1 MFISAADQARLGA
14 QCRDRFFAINA
25 DFDAVVTDDPIHI
38 GYLSGYRS
46 ILQDSGAYPQA
57 LIVTRERIA
66 LITGASDGAAALEVL
81 NDPQAIWRYGTFFVF
96 SSGDMPS
103 YEGMPTATKTP
114 AEAMAAAI
122 TTMIRGVKNIGC
134 DLHRSELRAAL
145 ESVVPQAR
153 LVFAVEAFRRSR
165 AVKLPGELDLLRYVS
180 CLTDKA
186 IEGVRNLIRPGV
198 NELEVAAEITRAIA
212 VGGGICRFVVVTSG
226 ERSSRVDAYARN
238 RIMQE
243 GDLVRLDIGATVNG
257 YYSDMART
265 YAVGDPGILARDR
278 YSALLSGERIELELV
293 RPGIAA
299 GAIFEAAMKEVR
311 SGALP
316 NYQRNHCGHGIGL
329 RSHEFPLIGPSS
341 DAILKPG
348 MVLCVETPYYEI
360 GWGGMMVEDTVI
372 VTDTGCELLTES
384 SRELCQSD

>member
-1 MFISAADQARLGA
+1 MRNAGIA
-14 QCRDRFFAINA
+14 FFAINT
-25 DFDAVVTDDPIHI
+25 DLDLLVTDDPVHI

-57 LIVTRERIA
+57 LVVTRENIA

-81 NDPQAIWRYGTFFVF
+81 NDPRSIWRYGTFFVF

-103 YEGMPTATKTP
+103 YEGMPAATKSP
-114 AEAMAAAI
+114 AEAVSAAI
-122 TTMIRGVKNIGC
+122 ATMTRNAKNVGC
-134 DLHRSELRAAL
+134 DLHRPELRAAV
-145 ESVVPQAR
+145 ESVVPQDR
-153 LVFAVEAFRRSR
+153 LLPATEAFRRAR

-180 CLTDKA
+180 RLTDNA
-186 IEGVRNLIRPGV
+186 IEGVADLIRPGV
-198 NELEVAAEITRAIA
+198 NELEVAAEITRVIA
-212 VGGGICRFVVVTSG
+212 AGGGICRFVVVTSG
-226 ERSSRVDAYARN
+226 ERSSRVDAYARS
-238 RIMQE
+238 RIMQD

-265 YAVGDPGILARDR
+265 YAVGDPGPLARDR
-278 YSALLSGERIELELV
+278 YSALLSGEQIELGLV
-293 RPGIAA
+293 RPGITA
-299 GAIFEAAMKEVR
+299 GAIFEAAMEEVR

-329 RSHEFPLIGPSS
+329 RSHEFPLIGPSNETV
-341 DAILKPG
+341 LEPG

-384 SRELCQSD
+384 SRELCRPH